1 MDAGSV
7 SLTHV
12 RTPTWELLLPQDWQE
27 QVPAEGAETY
37 FESRDGTKGVYI
49 ATWNFPASEGNDSRS
64 VAQAF
69 RSAEVSSLKR
79 MEGYSWEFLLD
90 EFVVLETMFVTFCDA
105 LAKQQE
111 YRIASKV
118 IADVPVVVRAAFHD
132 YECKDFEVS
141 QRFFSPIIHSLR
153 RAA

>member
-1 MDAGSV
+1 MGAGSV

-12 RTPTWELLLPQDWQE
+12 RTPTWELLLPEDWQE

-49 ATWNFPASEGNDSRS
+49 ATWNIPKSAGSDSRT

-69 RSAEVSSLKR
+69 RSAEVASLKR
-79 MEGYSWEFLLD
+79 MEGYAWEFLLD
-90 EFVVLETMFVTFCDA
+90 EFIVLETMFVTCCDA
-105 LAKQQE
+105 LAKGQE

-132 YECKDFEVS
+132 YECKSFEDS
-141 QRFFSPIIHSLR
+141 QTYFAPIIHSLR